1 MGSHYYD
8 KGEFK
13 LPSVTT
19 IISDCNDKSGALT
32 NWAAAQACLWIK
44 ENTLT
49 DFYGRDKEFYIVF
62 PEDLEAAAKNYREV
76 SQKALEIGSMTH
88 AAIEEWLQTGRE
100 PIEPRE
106 EVLAAFV
113 AFLEFF
119 DEHSMK
125 PIELEFSVY
134 GDCWA
139 GTLDYY
145 GEFNG
150 KLYVID
156 FKTSKYHYPN
166 ETGPQIAAYRS
177 ALKKPV
183 DGCGILRLDKISG
196 YPDWKDFSKRYERDL
211 EHFLLMLPL
220 FMHRHPRIRKN
231 SGWDLKPF

>member
-88 AAIEEWLQTGRE
+88 AAIEEWLQTGKE
-100 PIEPRE
+100 PQNPLP
-106 EVLAAFV
+106 EVTNAFL

-119 DEHSMK
+119 DAHKMK
-125 PIELEFSVY
+125 TLEIEFSVY
-134 GDCWA
+134 GDYWG
-139 GTLDYY
+139 GTLDLYC
-145 GEFNG
+145 EFNG
-150 KLYVID
+150 KRYVID
-156 FKTSKYHYPN
+156 FKTSKAHYPN
-166 ETGPQIAAYRS
+166 EMGPQIAAYRS
-177 ALKKPV
+177 RVNGKV
-183 DGCGILRLDKISG
+183 DGCGILRLDKITG
-196 YPDWKDFSKRYERDL
+196 YPDWKDYSKRYIRDL
-211 EHFLLMLPL
+211 EHFHLMVQLYL
-220 FMHRHPRIRKN
+220 HRHPRIARAA
-231 SGWDLKPF
+231 GWNPPF

>member
-1 MGSHYYD
+1 MGHYYN

-32 NWAAAQACLWIK
+32 NWAANQACEWIK
-44 ENTLT
+44 VNCERSLDPTSMEP
-49 DFYGRDKEFYIVF
+49 YYIVA
-62 PEDLEAAAKNYREV
+62 ESNLDNAAKNFRDV
-76 SQKALEIGSMTH
+76 SNKALEIGSQTH
-88 AAIEEWLQTGRE
+88 SAIEHWLQTGKE

-119 DEHSMK
+119 DEHAMK

-145 GEFNG
+145 GWFND

-156 FKTSKYHYPN
+156 FKTSKYHYQN

-196 YPDWKDFSKRYERDL
+196 YPDWKDFSRRYERDL